1 MSVLV
6 LIEADGGAMV
16 PTSADPVNLGARLA
30 RALGTELVAT
40 AVVPDTDSESLAET
54 VGGLGADVLA
64 SAWWDGA
71 DDFAPLAWASLLDRL
86 AAEHGATVVLGPAT
100 DRGNEVLAHLAAR
113 RNAPLAAQVLDLV
126 PPGDG
131 ASPWSL
137 SRARWAGS
145 VIEDAIVSPGAT
157 ALLATVAVGS
167 QAASTTTAKPARLAR
182 SDFAPSSEDLA
193 LVARLERASSGE
205 GVSLSDARVVIGG
218 GRGVGSAEGFE
229 LLQRIADKIGGAV
242 GVSRAVTSLGWR
254 PHRDQVGQ
262 TGTRIA
268 PELYIACGI
277 SGAIQ
282 HMVGCKA
289 AKHILAINTDPD
301 APIMAKADWV
311 VVGDLHEVLS
321 ALAKELGIANGHG
334 G

>member
-6 LIEADGGAMV
+6 LIEADVGTIV
-16 PTSADPVNLGARLA
+16 PTSADPLALGVRLA
-30 RALGTELVAT
+30 ERLGTEVVSA
-40 AVVPDTDSESLAET
+40 AVVPDEEAPSLAGSL
-54 VGGLGADVLA
+54 GGLGAAVLA
-64 SAWWDGA
+64 TAWWDGA
-71 DDFAPLAWASLLDRL
+71 SDFAPLAWAGLLERL
-86 AAEHGATVVLGPAT
+86 AAEHAATVVLAPAT

-113 RNAPLAAQVLDLV
+113 RDSALAAQVLDLA
-126 PPGDG
+126 PDESGET
-131 ASPWSL
+131 WSL

-145 VIEDAIVSPGAT
+145 VIEDATLRPGDST
-157 ALLATVAVGS
+157 VLATVAVGS
-167 QAASTTTAKPARLAR
+167 QAQSRRAGAPARLAPCDYR
-182 SDFAPSSEDLA
+182 PTAEELA
-193 LVARLERASSGE
+193 LIGHLEQTTGSG
-205 GVSLSDARVVIGG
+205 GVSLTDARVVIGG

-229 LLQRIADKIGGAV
+229 VLQRIADAIGGAV

-262 TGTRIA
+262 TGSRIA

-301 APIMAKADWV
+301 APIMARADWV
-311 VVGDLHEVLS
+311 VVGDLHEVLG
-321 ALAKELGIANGHG
+321 ALAKELGVASGTGH
-334 G
+334 